1 MDDKQK
7 FINQILPAALEG
19 YTKYN
24 ILPSLTLAQAVLES
38 GWGKNHI
45 DNNLFGFKADKGW
58 KGKVAKRKTKE
69 WDGKRYIIINANFR
83 AYDSFEDS
91 VRDHNRLL
99 GTSSRY
105 SNVRVSKDYKEA
117 CNAVWKAGYATD
129 PKYPEKLIK
138 IIEENDFMQYDK
150 QIKSTKGHWGERP
163 FNNLAKKGIKFS
175 EKRFDDKLTRA
186 EAFEIAD
193 KLTDWVNKKIK

>member
-1 MDDKQK
+1 MDYKQK

-19 YTKYN
+19 YKEYN

-45 DNNLFGFKADKGW
+45 ENNLFGFKANKSW
-58 KGKVAKRKTKE
+58 KGKVAVRKTKE
-69 WDGKRYIIINANFR
+69 WNGKKYVIIEARFK
-83 AYDSFEDS
+83 AYDSFQDS
-91 VRDHNRLL
+91 IRDHNKLL
-99 GTSSRY
+99 GTASRY
-105 SNVRVSKDYKEA
+105 ASVRVSKDYKEA
-117 CNAVWKAGYATD
+117 CRAVWRAGYATD
-129 PKYPEKLIK
+129 TKYPEKLIR

-150 QIKSTKGHWGERP
+150 QSKEHWGEHP
-163 FNNLAKKGIKFS
+163 YNNLAKKGIKFS